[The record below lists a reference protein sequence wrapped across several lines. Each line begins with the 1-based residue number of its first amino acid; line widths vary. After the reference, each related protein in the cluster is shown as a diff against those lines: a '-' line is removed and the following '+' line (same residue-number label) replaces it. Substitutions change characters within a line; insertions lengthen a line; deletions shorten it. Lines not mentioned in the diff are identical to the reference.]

1 LEGER
6 VATEVPDNQASFG
19 VPELALLLGAPVDLD
34 RFASTTVHGVGSD
47 SRRVQRGQLF
57 VALRGERF
65 DGHDHA
71 RAASEAGA
79 SAVVSERPVDLLD
92 GCVELRVPSTLDALA
107 TLARAHRI
115 RWARRSGGAIVGIT
129 GSAGKTTTR
138 HAVAALMASLGR
150 KVHSSAGNLN
160 NAVGAPMS
168 LLGLGPEHDLGVIEM
183 GMNSPGEIAHLSRT
197 VRPDLGIVTLVA
209 HAHTEGVGSIA
220 GVLREKSDLLAHLPE
235 GGVAIVN
242 VDSPLTRAA
251 MIRASSRRVVSYGA
265 AEDADVRLLE
275 RTALPS
281 LKSRLRLAWRH
292 AGAAGELE
300 AEVALLGAAGALACL
315 AAVAVAL
322 SVEGPSVAPKLSEA
336 LAAIPPNERGRLSP
350 RLLADGTLLIDD
362 AYNANPASMCSSIA
376 AASELAASTGRRLVL
391 ALGSMLELGADSDA
405 LHAVVGEAAAR
416 AAPAELLVVGAEAR
430 GIARSFGGRARVFD
444 DVAAAGPAF
453 MEIVEP
459 GDLVLIKA
467 SNSIGLGRLA
477 ELLKG
482 RGA

>member
-1 LEGER
+1 
-6 VATEVPDNQASFG
+6 
-19 VPELALLLGAPVDLD
+19 
-34 RFASTTVHGVGSD
+34 
-47 SRRVQRGQLF
+47 
-57 VALRGERF
+57 
-65 DGHDHA
+65 
-71 RAASEAGA
+71 
-79 SAVVSERPVDLLD
+79 
-92 GCVELRVPSTLDALA
+92 
-107 TLARAHRI
+107 
-115 RWARRSGGAIVGIT
+115 
-129 GSAGKTTTR
+129 
-138 HAVAALMASLGR
+138 
-150 KVHSSAGNLN
+150 
-160 NAVGAPMS
+160 
-168 LLGLGPEHDLGVIEM
+168 
-183 GMNSPGEIAHLSRT
+183 
-197 VRPDLGIVTLVA
+197 
-209 HAHTEGVGSIA
+209 
-220 GVLREKSDLLAHLPE
+220 
-235 GGVAIVN
+235 
-242 VDSPLTRAA
+242 
-251 MIRASSRRVVSYGA
+251 VSYGA